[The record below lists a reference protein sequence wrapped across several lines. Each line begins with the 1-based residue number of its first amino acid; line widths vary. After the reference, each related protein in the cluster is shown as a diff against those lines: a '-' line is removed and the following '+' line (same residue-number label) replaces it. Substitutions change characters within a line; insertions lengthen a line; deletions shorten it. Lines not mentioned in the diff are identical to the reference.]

1 MRLSFAVLFAFLLA
15 CGGSKPRAEPPPA
28 GCENDPKCA
37 ARQRVFDCS
46 KQCSDD
52 PACVDRCREMN
63 VSSGQT
69 DR

>member
-1 MRLSFAVLFAFLLA
+1 VRPLLAISLVVLFA
-15 CGGSKPRAEPPPA
+15 CGGSKPRADAPPA

>member
-1 MRLSFAVLFAFLLA
+1 LFAAVLLVAAA
-15 CGGSKPRAEPPPA
+15 CGGAKPKTDAPP

-52 PACVDRCREMN
+52 PACTDRCREMN
-63 VSSGQT
+63 LSSGQT
-69 DR
+69 GR